1 MEHLFEIEKVRKAK
15 DTLRAVIN
23 PKRIEIIKLIHS
35 KGEINVTDLYTKLRI
50 VQALASQ
57 QLAILRKANIVKT
70 ERKGKAI
77 LYSINY
83 EKIQEINEGAKKVIG
98 LI

>member
-1 MEHLFEIEKVRKAK
+1 MKNLYEIEKLRKAK
-15 DTLRAVIN
+15 DTLRAIIN
-23 PKRIEIIKLIHS
+23 PKRIEIINLIHS

-50 VQALASQ
+50 VQAIASQ
-57 QLAILRKANIVKT
+57 HLAILRKANIVLT

-83 EKIQEINEGAKKVIG
+83 EKINEINEGAKKIIG
-98 LI
+98 II

>member
-1 MEHLFEIEKVRKAK
+1 MPFDEHRKAK
-15 DTLRAVIN
+15 DTLRAIIN
-23 PKRIEIIKLIHS
+23 PKRIEIINLIHS
-35 KGEINVTDLYTKLRI
+35 KGQINVTDLYTKLRM

-57 QLAILRKANIVKT
+57 QLAILRKANIVLT

-83 EKIQEINEGAKKVIG
+83 EKINEINEGAKKINGVI
-98 LI
+98 